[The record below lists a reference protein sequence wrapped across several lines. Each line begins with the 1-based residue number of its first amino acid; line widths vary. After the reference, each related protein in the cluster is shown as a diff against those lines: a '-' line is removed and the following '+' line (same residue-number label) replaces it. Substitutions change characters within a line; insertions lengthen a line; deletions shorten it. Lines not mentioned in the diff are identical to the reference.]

1 MERALIVVEPT
12 EIAKGLVRE
21 AGTLAEGVDA
31 EVTLLH
37 VTTEEAYSARRG
49 AMESIPD
56 ASTKYTP
63 GEAEK
68 GATEFAE
75 DVGREVLSEL
85 DVEYEAAGA
94 VGDEAD
100 EILRAAEEYG
110 CDHVFLPGRQRSP
123 TGKAL
128 FGDATQRVALD
139 FNGPVTVVTE

>member
-1 MERALIVVEPT
+1 MDRALAVVEPT
-12 EIAKGLVRE
+12 EIAKDLVHE

-31 EVTLLH
+31 EAVLLH

-49 AMESIPD
+49 AMESIPN

-75 DVGREVLSEL
+75 DVGREVLAEF
-85 DVEYEAAGA
+85 DIEHEATGA

-100 EILRAAEEYG
+100 EILQTAEEYD

-128 FGDATQRVALD
+128 FGDAAQRVVLD
-139 FNGPVTVVTE
+139 FDGPVTVVTE

>member
-1 MERALIVVEPT
+1 MKRALVVVEPT
-12 EIAKGLVRE
+12 ETAKDLVYE

-31 EVTLLH
+31 EAVLLH

-56 ASTKYTP
+56 ATTKYTP
-63 GEAEK
+63 GEAER

-75 DVGREVLSEL
+75 DIGGEVLADL

-100 EILRAAEEYG
+100 EVLQAAEAHD

-128 FGDATQRVALD
+128 FGDATQRVILD
-139 FNGPVTVVTE
+139 FGGPVTVVTE